1 MSYLLDEEPKP
12 KGNKLADEAV
22 EVSQLEKKKR
32 DSPAKPKTKE
42 LPFKVKRWLTRNMA
56 GCKHSTG
63 FTADQ
68 IYEMLGL

>member
-1 MSYLLDEEPKP
+1 MPIEIEDEP
-12 KGNKLADEAV
+12 KGNKLADEAAEVAQKVSKEKV
-22 EVSQLEKKKR
+22 ES
-32 DSPAKPKTKE
+32 SPKPKPKKD